1 MSSPHDSPDTGSGTS
16 RPRVGP
22 SEGAGVGP
30 SDEPRAEPAEE
41 QRAEATD
48 VPPGGRPADYQQPLR
63 TTAANATKAV
73 GRGVGRATV
82 KGARLTARA
91 GRFTTRTYLGYT
103 RSGGAAESGL
113 ARVTE
118 LHATHAAGDAAMM
131 VALAGTV
138 FLNPQTVQ
146 ARDEVASFL
155 LLTMIPFTL
164 VAPFLGPLLDRVP
177 YGRRWAIGTTM
188 ALRGFLCWVMA
199 EALVSHS
206 NWLFPAALAYLVA
219 SKAYTVVRAAAVPR
233 VLPPDT
239 TLVRANSKVSVAGII
254 GGTVGGALAGAL
266 MLVGAPWALRAA
278 FVVFV
283 VGTVQAIRLPSRID
297 SSEGELAPEDTAP
310 IPLDGPPRPGAEQA
324 GHPPPTDGVLTVDS
338 LGLYGRARR
347 RVRAIPW
354 PVRHAMWST
363 GGTRL
368 LTGFLILFMAFLA
381 KEHPLDGLHPGLV
394 LGLVGAA
401 IGVGNACGSVLGNV
415 LREHRPER
423 VAMITLLVATVTCA
437 ATGVWYGLLLI
448 AVIGLVQG
456 LSAQLAKLCL
466 DALIQRE
473 IEERVRTSVFGWS
486 ETMLQTLWVV
496 GGALG
501 IVLPLNPHVGFP
513 VAAAA
518 LLGCVVLAARSRR
531 VGRSARLHTVPKA
544 AP

>member
-1 MSSPHDSPDTGSGTS
+1 MSSPHDPSDAGADAGAR
-16 RPRVGP
+16 RPRV
-22 SEGAGVGP
+22 
-30 SDEPRAEPAEE
+30 EPTEE
-41 QRAEATD
+41 ID

-63 TTAANATKAV
+63 TTAANATRAV

-82 KGARLTARA
+82 GGARLTARA
-91 GRFTTRTYLGYT
+91 GRFTSHTYHGYT
-103 RSGGAAESGL
+103 HSGGAGESGL

-164 VAPFLGPLLDRVP
+164 IAPFLGPLLDRIP
-177 YGRRWAIGTTM
+177 FGRRWAIGTTM

-199 EALVSHS
+199 EALTNHS
-206 NWLFPAALAYLVA
+206 NWLFPAALTYLVA
-219 SKAYTVVRAAAVPR
+219 SKCYTVVRAAAVPR

-239 TLVRANSKVSVAGII
+239 TLVKANSKVSVAGII

-266 MLVGAPWALRAA
+266 MFGGAPWALRAA

-283 VGTVQAIRLPSRID
+283 VGTIQAIRLPARID
-297 SSEGELAPEDTAP
+297 SSEGELDPEDTAP
-310 IPLDGPPRPGAEQA
+310 IPIESRA
-324 GHPPPTDGVLTVDS
+324 GRAGSERHIHPPEDHALTVDS
-338 LGLYGRARR
+338 LGIFGRVRR

-381 KEHPLDGLHPGLV
+381 REHPIDGLHAGIV
-394 LGLVGAA
+394 LGLVGVG
-401 IGVGNACGSVLGNV
+401 IGVGNACGSILGNV

-423 VAMITLLVATVTCA
+423 VAMITLLVAMVTCA
-437 ATGVWYGLLLI
+437 ATGIWYGLLLI
-448 AVIGLVQG
+448 VVIGLVQG
-456 LSAQLAKLCL
+456 LSSQLAKLCL

-473 IEERVRTSVFGWS
+473 IDERVRTSVFGWS
-486 ETMLQTLWVV
+486 ETTLQMLWVV

-501 IVLPLNPHVGFP
+501 IILPLNPHIGFP

-518 LLGCVVLAARSRR
+518 LLGCVILAARSRW
-531 VGRSARLHTVPKA
+531 VGRPARPLPKA
-544 AP
+544 AS